1 MLQQLCKCNKVR
13 QGGAATTANAIK
25 LWTKVIKSQ
34 AKRKLHFWRYATTQL
49 LRTRAG
55 AAARVNGQ
63 KQLTADKLTA
73 KTHTHSQPERERER
87 EVERESEAATRCKRR
102 TMWRQ
107 RTANLWAPIASRRPW
122 ARARRVSYS
131 HYIYI
136 YVCGETNRNSFA
148 FFCRRTR
155 QVGRALCDWQKGCH

>member
-13 QGGAATTANAIK
+13 QGAATTNAIK

-55 AAARVNGQ
+55 SSSSEWPE
-63 KQLTADKLTA
+63 TANSWQA
-73 KTHTHSQPERERER
+73 YSQNTHTARTRKRERER
-87 EVERESEAATRCKRR
+87 WSEAATRCKRR

-122 ARARRVSYS
+122 ARVRRVSYS
-131 HYIYI
+131 HCT

-148 FFCRRTR
+148 FSCRRTR